1 LRCRKLCSTFVI
13 PVSHLHQGGCSAILA
28 VNYDVGVKRY
38 FAPSDTELLRA
49 LHSRNSKLMFVAGPK
64 FKNPPASKLAS
75 DFRPFDPGIKLCDYL
90 QTYEVTTMKY
100 QIKDGTVTLGGETI
114 LSHIDF
120 EIQGN
125 QKIAV
130 VGRNGAGKTTL
141 LRLIAGELSLDR
153 DDRRQ
158 GPGITASRQLT
169 VEMLGQQ
176 ALAGEER
183 TVEEL
188 VMLNCPAKGPFDRER
203 FEYEREY
210 DTLFTGLGFQKED
223 KKRSVAAF
231 SGGQKT
237 KIALIQLLL
246 KKPDLLLLDEPTN
259 HLDMETASWLEGYLR
274 QYPGAVVMVSH
285 DRFFMDRT
293 ADIVYELE
301 QGKLTRYPG
310 NYTNY
315 REQKRKN
322 YEIQMKSY
330 LRQQEE
336 IERQEELIK
345 RFKNK
350 PSKAAF
356 ARSRKK
362 ILERMLPVEK
372 PREDMAHIF
381 TGTITPLIPGSKW
394 VFEAEHLKIGYDKHS
409 LLELS
414 LRIRKGQKIGILGVN
429 GSGKTTFLKT
439 VAGFLPAVAGDCALG
454 NNITI
459 GYFDQYSAAIQSEK
473 TVVEHFS
480 DLFPSLTD
488 KEVRTILGAY
498 LFKGKDGAKR
508 VDDLSGGEKARLV
521 LAELLQS
528 RPNFLILDEPTNHM
542 DIQAKETLES
552 AFQAYEGTILFVSHD
567 RYFIRQVAKSVLIF
581 ENNAAFYYPF
591 GYEHYLERKEKEASG
606 EPLAARIKAEE
617 QALIEGL
624 KAVPRAERHRLREI
638 PEEEAYDQWRLRLA
652 AEAIENAA
660 EQTEEIWQQI
670 LEKNGKREEWELEH
684 WDQWLNEIADK
695 NEDAACG
702 EKQEKQ
708 AEEELSAFTE
718 QYENAQSAWT
728 DACLFWY
735 DIWCEAHPEP
745 VMDPGTS
752 DTDGSVPQDTESS
765 KTDGSEI

>member
-1 LRCRKLCSTFVI
+1 
-13 PVSHLHQGGCSAILA
+13 
-28 VNYDVGVKRY
+28 
-38 FAPSDTELLRA
+38 
-49 LHSRNSKLMFVAGPK
+49 MFVAGPK

-114 LSHIDF
+114 VSHIDF

-439 VAGFLPAVAGDCALG
+439 VAGFLPAVAGECALG

-552 AFQAYEGTILFVSHD
+552 AFQDYEGTILFVSHD

>member
-1 LRCRKLCSTFVI
+1 
-13 PVSHLHQGGCSAILA
+13 
-28 VNYDVGVKRY
+28 
-38 FAPSDTELLRA
+38 
-49 LHSRNSKLMFVAGPK
+49 MFVAGPK

-169 VEMLGQQ
+169 VELLGQQ

-439 VAGFLPAVAGDCALG
+439 VAGFLPAVAGECALG

>member
-1 LRCRKLCSTFVI
+1 
-13 PVSHLHQGGCSAILA
+13 
-28 VNYDVGVKRY
+28 
-38 FAPSDTELLRA
+38 
-49 LHSRNSKLMFVAGPK
+49 MFVAGPK

-439 VAGFLPAVAGDCALG
+439 VAGFLPAVAGECALG

-528 RPNFLILDEPTNHM
+528 RPNFLILDEPINHM

>member
-1 LRCRKLCSTFVI
+1 
-13 PVSHLHQGGCSAILA
+13 
-28 VNYDVGVKRY
+28 
-38 FAPSDTELLRA
+38 
-49 LHSRNSKLMFVAGPK
+49 
-64 FKNPPASKLAS
+64 
-75 DFRPFDPGIKLCDYL
+75 
-90 QTYEVTTMKY
+90 
-100 QIKDGTVTLGGETI
+100 
-114 LSHIDF
+114 
-120 EIQGN
+120 
-125 QKIAV
+125 
-130 VGRNGAGKTTL
+130 
-141 LRLIAGELSLDR
+141 
-153 DDRRQ
+153 
-158 GPGITASRQLT
+158 
-169 VEMLGQQ
+169 
-176 ALAGEER
+176 
-183 TVEEL
+183 
-188 VMLNCPAKGPFDRER
+188 
-203 FEYEREY
+203 
-210 DTLFTGLGFQKED
+210 
-223 KKRSVAAF
+223 
-231 SGGQKT
+231 
-237 KIALIQLLL
+237 
-246 KKPDLLLLDEPTN
+246 
-259 HLDMETASWLEGYLR
+259 
-274 QYPGAVVMVSH
+274 MVSH

-439 VAGFLPAVAGDCALG
+439 VAGFLPAVAGECALG

-660 EQTEEIWQQI
+660 EQTEEIWQ
-670 LEKNGKREEWELEH
+670 
-684 WDQWLNEIADK
+684 
-695 NEDAACG
+695 
-702 EKQEKQ
+702 
-708 AEEELSAFTE
+708 
-718 QYENAQSAWT
+718 
-728 DACLFWY
+728 
-735 DIWCEAHPEP
+735 
-745 VMDPGTS
+745 
-752 DTDGSVPQDTESS
+752 
-765 KTDGSEI
+765 

>member
-1 LRCRKLCSTFVI
+1 
-13 PVSHLHQGGCSAILA
+13 
-28 VNYDVGVKRY
+28 
-38 FAPSDTELLRA
+38 
-49 LHSRNSKLMFVAGPK
+49 MFFAGPK

-330 LRQQEE
+330 LCQQEE

-439 VAGFLPAVAGDCALG
+439 VAGFLPAVAGECALG

-660 EQTEEIWQQI
+660 EQVEGLWQQI

>member
-1 LRCRKLCSTFVI
+1 
-13 PVSHLHQGGCSAILA
+13 
-28 VNYDVGVKRY
+28 
-38 FAPSDTELLRA
+38 
-49 LHSRNSKLMFVAGPK
+49 
-64 FKNPPASKLAS
+64 
-75 DFRPFDPGIKLCDYL
+75 
-90 QTYEVTTMKY
+90 MKY

-362 ILERMLPVEK
+362 ILERMHPVEK

-394 VFEAEHLKIGYDKHS
+394 VFEAEHLKIGYDKHP

-591 GYEHYLERKEKEASG
+591 GYEHYLERKEKKEASG

>member
-1 LRCRKLCSTFVI
+1 
-13 PVSHLHQGGCSAILA
+13 
-28 VNYDVGVKRY
+28 
-38 FAPSDTELLRA
+38 
-49 LHSRNSKLMFVAGPK
+49 MFLAGPK
-64 FKNPPASKLAS
+64 VKNSPASKLAS

-293 ADIVYELE
+293 AGIVYELE

-660 EQTEEIWQQI
+660 EQVEGLWQQI
-670 LEKNGKREEWELEH
+670 LEKNGKREERELEH
-684 WDQWLNEIADK
+684 WDQPVNEIADK

>member
-1 LRCRKLCSTFVI
+1 
-13 PVSHLHQGGCSAILA
+13 
-28 VNYDVGVKRY
+28 
-38 FAPSDTELLRA
+38 
-49 LHSRNSKLMFVAGPK
+49 MFLAGPK

-439 VAGFLPAVAGDCALG
+439 VAGFLPAVAGECALG

>member
-1 LRCRKLCSTFVI
+1 
-13 PVSHLHQGGCSAILA
+13 
-28 VNYDVGVKRY
+28 
-38 FAPSDTELLRA
+38 
-49 LHSRNSKLMFVAGPK
+49 MFVAGPK

-231 SGGQKT
+231 FGGQKT

-439 VAGFLPAVAGDCALG
+439 VAGFLPAVAGECALG

-567 RYFIRQVAKSVLIF
+567 RYFTRQVAKSVLIF

-660 EQTEEIWQQI
+660 EQVEGLWQQI
-670 LEKNGKREEWELEH
+670 LEKNGKREERELEH
-684 WDQWLNEIADK
+684 WDHPVNEIADK

>member
-1 LRCRKLCSTFVI
+1 
-13 PVSHLHQGGCSAILA
+13 
-28 VNYDVGVKRY
+28 
-38 FAPSDTELLRA
+38 
-49 LHSRNSKLMFVAGPK
+49 MFVAGPK

-429 GSGKTTFLKT
+429 GSGRTTFLKT
-439 VAGFLPAVAGDCALG
+439 VAGFLPAVAGECALG

-542 DIQAKETLES
+542 DIQAKETLEP

-660 EQTEEIWQQI
+660 EQVEGLWQQI
-670 LEKNGKREEWELEH
+670 LEKNGKREERELEH
-684 WDQWLNEIADK
+684 WDHPVNEIADK

>member
-1 LRCRKLCSTFVI
+1 
-13 PVSHLHQGGCSAILA
+13 
-28 VNYDVGVKRY
+28 
-38 FAPSDTELLRA
+38 
-49 LHSRNSKLMFVAGPK
+49 MFFAGPK

-429 GSGKTTFLKT
+429 GSGKTTFLKI
-439 VAGFLPAVAGDCALG
+439 VAGFLPAVAGECALG

-552 AFQAYEGTILFVSHD
+552 AFQAYEGTILFASHD

-660 EQTEEIWQQI
+660 EQVEGLWQQI
-670 LEKNGKREEWELEH
+670 LEKNGKREERELEH

>member
-1 LRCRKLCSTFVI
+1 
-13 PVSHLHQGGCSAILA
+13 
-28 VNYDVGVKRY
+28 
-38 FAPSDTELLRA
+38 
-49 LHSRNSKLMFVAGPK
+49 MFVAGPK

-372 PREDMAHIF
+372 PREDMVHIF